1 MDTFPLMPIR
11 NQEPLITER
20 LRLGFPKKTFTIE
33 RVPQVLSLTE
43 FKRITKLTPFIGLA
57 WTGMKPDSDNGRML
71 KGNMLWRLILVNS
84 VSSGLEARFKG
95 DRSDIGMDAMVD
107 VSTVLLQGVNF
118 AGQGATKVTLA
129 NSVIADGWTDDNV
142 AISQIDFSFS
152 FACSVAATG
161 LMTPEDF
168 KGLGITWSLTD
179 DPNSDTV
186 EDDLSLSQEQP

>member
-11 NQEPLITER
+11 NQEPLIIER
-20 LRLGFPKKTFTIE
+20 LRIAFPAKTFTIE
-33 RVPQVLSLTE
+33 RVPQTMSLTE
-43 FKRITKLTPFIGLA
+43 FKRIAKLTPFIGLA
-57 WTGMKPDSDNGRML
+57 WTGMKPDGDNGRLL
-71 KGNMLWRLILVNS
+71 KGNMLWRLILVNL

-107 VSTVLLQGVNF
+107 VAAVLLQGVSF
-118 AGQGATKVTLA
+118 PGQGTTNVTLA
-129 NSVIADGWTDDNV
+129 NSVIADGWSDDNI
-142 AISQIDFSFS
+142 AISQLDFSFS
-152 FACSVAATG
+152 FACRVAATG
-161 LMTPEDF
+161 KMTPEDF